1 MEDILEELVGDIED
15 EYDPAAATGADATEF
30 DGLLHREE
38 LAEATGIVL
47 PDGPYETLA
56 GFVQAQLGRVPSV
69 GDALEAHGHR
79 FTVVEMDGRRV
90 ARVRVAPP
98 TPTAEDVAGPAVAPE
113 R

>member
-1 MEDILEELVGDIED
+1 M
-15 EYDPAAATGADATEF
+15 
-30 DGLLHREE
+30 HRDE
-38 LAEATGIVL
+38 LADRTGIAL

-56 GFVQAQLGRVPSV
+56 GFVQTHLGRIAEV
-69 GDALEAHGHR
+69 GDTFEAHGHR

-98 TPTAEDVAGPAVAPE
+98 TPTPDDAAAPVQDGSAVGSE